1 MSVARET
8 LTTRAVNQL
17 FGGDVQFLKAAV
29 GLDGLPQDE
38 VAEIAFAGRS
48 NVGKSSLI
56 NAITGRAS
64 LARTS
69 GTPGRTQQLILF
81 DIGVPARLRIVD
93 MPGYG
98 YAQAP
103 KPLVAA
109 WGQLVRN
116 YLRGRQN
123 LQRVMLLIDSRHG
136 AKESD
141 IEMMQLLDAAAVS
154 YQLIL
159 TKGDKLS
166 AAAQNKAVEAASGI
180 ARAQTAAYPDV
191 ILTSSEKGWGI
202 EALRTIMANFA
213 FDPRKLRDA

>member
-1 MSVARET
+1 MSATREASHV
-8 LTTRAVNQL
+8 RAVNQL
-17 FGGDVQFLKAAV
+17 FGRDVQFLKAAV
-29 GLDGLPQDE
+29 GLEGLPQDNITE
-38 VAEIAFAGRS
+38 VAFAGRS

-56 NAITGRAS
+56 NAVTGRAS

-81 DIGVPARLRIVD
+81 DIGQPVRLRIID

-123 LQRVMLLIDSRHG
+123 LQRVLLLIDSRHG

-141 IEMMQLLDAAAVS
+141 IEMMQMLDAAAVS

-166 AAAQNKAVEAASGI
+166 SAAQMKAVEAATAV

-191 ILTSSEKGWGI
+191 VLTSSDKGWGI
-202 EALRTIMANFA
+202 DIVRNIVANFA
-213 FDPRKLRDA
+213 INRLGNP